1 MREAF
6 ECPSCGQAVEGAAE
20 LAGQRV
26 RCAQCNAE
34 FSIPLPDADRATASL
49 LPAGGPAG
57 RPFRFTFVCP
67 RCAAIL
73 EAVGDRAGGTGRCST
88 CGGVLHIPAADPR
101 TGLAQGVARTVHE
114 EVPTGPLHAFA
125 ADGAQAP
132 VIARRADGSQVIVCR
147 QCGAQC
153 APDADRCSA
162 CGAPFTLEG
171 ADALIR
177 STAPRLPL
185 GALSILLGITGLL
198 PTCAVFAS
206 PAAIILGLP
215 GLRRRNSKGKKC
227 DRASLVGASLGAVG
241 ILIVLIRFFV

>member
-6 ECPSCGQAVEGAAE
+6 HCPSCGQAVEGAAE
-20 LAGQRV
+20 LTGQRV

-34 FSIPLPDADRATASL
+34 FGIPTPDADTGTVN
-49 LPAGGPAG
+49 LPIPGGPSG
-57 RPFRFTFVCP
+57 RPYRFTFVCP

-73 EAVGDRAGGTGRCST
+73 EAAADRAGGTGRCSI
-88 CGGVLHIPAADPR
+88 CGGVLHIPDADPR
-101 TGLAQGVARTVHE
+101 TGLAQGAARPLDE

-125 ADGAQAP
+125 ADSAQAP
-132 VIARRADGSQVIVCR
+132 TIARQADGSQVIVCR
-147 QCGAQC
+147 QCGARC

-206 PAAIILGLP
+206 PAAVVLGLL
-215 GLRRRNSKGKKC
+215 GLRRRHSRGRRR
-227 DRASLVGASLGAVG
+227 DLASVVGASLGAAG
-241 ILIVLIRFFV
+241 ILIVLIRLLT